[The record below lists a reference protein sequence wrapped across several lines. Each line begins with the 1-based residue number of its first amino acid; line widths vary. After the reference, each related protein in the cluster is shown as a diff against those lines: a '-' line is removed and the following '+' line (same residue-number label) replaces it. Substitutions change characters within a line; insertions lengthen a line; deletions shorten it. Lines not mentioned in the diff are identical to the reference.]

1 MRSKDLSGPLV
12 CGDSLPGPGVPLPIK
27 QVHSSPIQS
36 ETSHTSPEIKTRAV
50 ALAGVE
56 TEHSVD
62 LWRLPVGREP
72 KAFQVHESLAALL
85 DFPSATA
92 ERL

>member
-27 QVHSSPIQS
+27 QVHGSPVQS
-36 ETSHTSPEIKTRAV
+36 ETSDTSPKIKTCAV

-56 TEHSVD
+56 TKHSVD

-72 KAFQVHESLAALL
+72 KAFQEHESLAALL
-85 DFPSATA
+85 DFPGITA
-92 ERL
+92 ECL